1 MKIIGFNIDEISGKK
16 SSEVKRFNINTDV
29 TFNNVEKSKLDVL
42 KEGEALRIGFK
53 FNVLYKDAD
62 SKSEEAKSE
71 ISILGSL
78 LLMVDKELSKE
89 FQKSWKNKEIPKDK
103 MIGLYNYVLRR
114 CSVRALQLE
123 EDLNLQPHIPFPQV
137 RPQQQK

>member
-1 MKIIGFNIDEISGKK
+1 MKVIGFNIESISGRK
-16 SSEVKRFNINTDV
+16 SEELKRFNINTDV

-42 KEGEALRIGFK
+42 KDGETLKVGFK
-53 FNVLYKDAD
+53 FLVNYKDAD
-62 SKSEEAKSE
+62 NKTEEVKNE

-78 LLMVDKELSKE
+78 LIMVDKELSKE
-89 FQKSWKNKEIPKDK
+89 FLKSWKNKEIPKDK
-103 MIGLYNYVLRR
+103 MIGLYNFVLRK

-137 RPQQQK
+137 RPQAQN

>member
-1 MKIIGFNIDEISGKK
+1 MKVIGFNIEEIIGKK
-16 SSEVKRFNINTDV
+16 SAELKRYNINTDV
-29 TFNNVEKSKLDVL
+29 TFNSVDKTKLDVL
-42 KEGEALRIGFK
+42 KEEETIRVGFK
-53 FNVLYKDAD
+53 FLVSYKDAED
-62 SKSEEAKSE
+62 KSNEKSNE

-89 FQKSWKNKEIPKDK
+89 FLKSWKNKEIPKDK
-103 MIGLYNYVLRR
+103 IITLYNFVLRK

-137 RPQQQK
+137 RPQGQK

>member
-1 MKIIGFNIDEISGKK
+1 MKVIGFNIEEISGKK
-16 SSEVKRFNINTDV
+16 NLELKRFNINTDV

-42 KEGEALRIGFK
+42 KENETIKVGFK
-53 FNVLYKDAD
+53 FNVKYKDVD
-62 SKSEEAKSE
+62 AKSDE
-71 ISILGSL
+71 ATNDITIIGSL

-89 FQKSWKNKEIPKDK
+89 FLKSWKNKEIPKDK
-103 MIGLYNYVLRR
+103 MITLYNFVLKR

-137 RPQQQK
+137 KPQTK

>member
-1 MKIIGFNIDEISGKK
+1 MKVIGFNIDEISGKK
-16 SSEVKRFNINTDV
+16 NHDFKRYTINTDV

-42 KEGEALRIGFK
+42 KDGETLKVGFK
-53 FNVLYKDAD
+53 FLVNYKDAEN
-62 SKSEEAKSE
+62 KSEETKNE

-78 LLMVDKELSKE
+78 LIMVDKELSKE
-89 FQKSWKNKEIPKDK
+89 FLKSWKNKEIPKDK
-103 MIGLYNYVLRR
+103 IVGLYNFVLRK

-137 RPQQQK
+137 RPQVQN

>member
-1 MKIIGFNIDEISGKK
+1 MKVIGFNIEEISGKK
-16 SSEVKRFNINTDV
+16 NQELKRYSINTDV

-42 KEGEALRIGFK
+42 KDGETIKISFK
-53 FNVLYKDAD
+53 FLVNYKDAD
-62 SKSEEAKSE
+62 SKSEEIKNE

-89 FQKSWKNKEIPKDK
+89 FIKLWKNKELPKDK
-103 MIGLYNYVLRR
+103 IVTLYNFVLRK

-137 RPQQQK
+137 KSQAQN